1 VLIYRHQLFKT
12 SEPFIRAQASQLKR
26 FRPVYVGRKTVG
38 RRNPDDEILTIEA
51 ASSWDRVANR
61 VWCEPRPFLRVLDK
75 TEPKI
80 IHAHFGL
87 DAVYAMPV
95 AAALGVPLVAT
106 LHGFDVTVK
115 KMRMAWAGKPTEM
128 RYSVS
133 ALKLGERAE
142 KLICVSEFIKEKAL
156 EFGFPENL
164 LIRHYI
170 GIDSAAMTPV
180 VWRGQGP
187 VRILHVARLIEKKG
201 TRYLLEAL
209 AKLREQGLSGVKL
222 DVVGD
227 GPLRTKLIAFANSL
241 GLGDSVR
248 FWGAQ
253 PWERVMELMSSAY
266 LFCLP
271 SVTARSGDAEGLG
284 MVLLEA
290 GAKGIPVVATNHG
303 GIPEV
308 IKDGVNGLLVQE
320 RNPDALAQSIGA
332 LVTDIHLRERLAV
345 NARRVVENQFD
356 IAVQTAKLESLYA
369 ELCGVAA

>member
-1 VLIYRHQLFKT
+1 
-12 SEPFIRAQASQLKR
+12 
-26 FRPVYVGRKTVG
+26 
-38 RRNPDDEILTIEA
+38 
-51 ASSWDRVANR
+51 
-61 VWCEPRPFLRVLDK
+61 
-75 TEPKI
+75 
-80 IHAHFGL
+80 
-87 DAVYAMPV
+87 
-95 AAALGVPLVAT
+95 
-106 LHGFDVTVK
+106 
-115 KMRMAWAGKPTEM
+115 
-128 RYSVS
+128 
-133 ALKLGERAE
+133 
-142 KLICVSEFIKEKAL
+142 
-156 EFGFPENL
+156 
-164 LIRHYI
+164 
-170 GIDSAAMTPV
+170 
-180 VWRGQGP
+180 
-187 VRILHVARLIEKKG
+187 
-201 TRYLLEAL
+201 
-209 AKLREQGLSGVKL
+209 VKL

-332 LVTDIHLRERLAV
+332 VVTDIHLRERLAV